1 MTGKFN
7 AIWRLTAGARAM
19 YAGAIGAMVVAS
31 CFLYLAPLV
40 PHVVIDE
47 VIVRANDA
55 AGAAE
60 TPSLSRAAARLLG
73 GAEWV
78 AVNLWWPGVVVVL
91 FTLLAGVFTY
101 LRGRWSA
108 LATERVIRRVRD
120 RVYDHLQRLPA
131 RFFDTA
137 ETGDTV
143 QRCTSDVETLRTF
156 MSTQIVEIGRAIIM
170 LLVPLPLMISVD
182 WRMTIV
188 SVVLLP
194 AIVAFGYVFFRRI
207 RAVFKK
213 VDEAEGAMTTTIQE
227 NLAGIRVVRAFARQ
241 AFERS
246 KFRDRNGAHRDLD
259 YRLYVELSWYWS
271 LSDLMCLA
279 QKSIVVGFG
288 AWWLAR
294 GELAVGAYFFFL
306 AAVMLFLW
314 PMRMMGRILCDL
326 GKALV
331 AMERIGAILD
341 EPREDAND
349 APADLPH
356 AAVNGVI
363 SFDQVT
369 FTHGRESPV
378 LHEVTF
384 AVPAGRTLA
393 ILGPSGCGKSTIVN
407 LLLRLYDADSGTI
420 RVDGVDVRDISRTA
434 LRSCIALVMQEP
446 FLYSKSLRDNV
457 KIGRAAATDAEM
469 IEATTVACVHESIA
483 RFESQYE
490 TVVGERGVTLSGG
503 QRQRVAIARA
513 LLQRPAVLVLDDSL
527 SAVDTETESLILEAI
542 CRRRGRH
549 TTILIAHRL
558 STLMHADDIL
568 VMDKGRVIQRGDH
581 ASLVEQPGLYRRLWQ
596 IQNAAE
602 HEVEAEAERRSEL
615 APSAR

>member
-7 AIWRLTAGARAM
+7 AIWRLTAGSRAM
-19 YAGAIGAMVVAS
+19 YVGAIGAMVVAS

-47 VIVRANDA
+47 VIVRGN
-55 AGAAE
+55 GATEAS
-60 TPSLSRAAARLLG
+60 SLSHAAVRLLG
-73 GAEWV
+73 GADWV
-78 AVNLWWPGVVVVL
+78 EANLWWPGVVLVFL
-91 FTLLAGVFTY
+91 TILAGVFTY

-194 AIVAFGYVFFRRI
+194 VIVAFGYVFFRRI

-227 NLAGIRVVRAFARQ
+227 NLSGIRVVRAFARQ
-241 AFERS
+241 AFERA
-246 KFRDRNGAHRDLD
+246 KFRARNGAHRDLD

-279 QKSIVVGFG
+279 QKSMVVGFG

-341 EPREDAND
+341 EPREDA
-349 APADLPH
+349 ADLP
-356 AAVNGVI
+356 AAVPHAVI
-363 SFDQVT
+363 DGEIAFDQVT

-378 LHEVTF
+378 LHDVSF

-420 RVDGVDVRDISRTA
+420 RVDGVNVRDISRAA
-434 LRSCIALVMQEP
+434 LRSRIAMVMQEP

-457 KIGRAAATDAEM
+457 KIGRNAATDDEM
-469 IEATTVACVHESIA
+469 IEATTVACVHGSIA
-483 RFESQYE
+483 RFESQYD

-513 LLQRPAVLVLDDSL
+513 LLQQPSVLVLDDSL

-542 CRRRGRH
+542 RRRRGRH

-568 VMDKGRVIQRGDH
+568 VMDRGRIIQRGDH

-602 HEVEAEAERRSEL
+602 HEVEAEADRQADLSTSTR
-615 APSAR
+615 